1 MREKKKEKI
10 KKRIKLKKL
19 KNEEPKKF
27 HKPTSINSKKIKVFF
42 LCSNFLFI
50 AILAQIKTKTMSSIT
65 ILIIIIIY
73 FGLLLLISNIISKK
87 GSDNDT
93 FFKANKNSKWYL
105 VAFGMI
111 GTALSGVT
119 FISVPGEVGN
129 PDLQF
134 KYFQFVLGNAIGMIV
149 VATVLLP
156 LYYRMNLTSIY
167 SYIEKRLGVV
177 SYKTA
182 ASIFLISRTIG
193 SAFRLY
199 LVVIVLQKF
208 VFDDFGIPF
217 AITVLL
223 SLAFIFAYTYRGGLK
238 TIIITDT
245 LQTFFLVSSVF
256 LTIIFICNSLDLSF
270 LQAFETV
277 KDSNYSKIFFFDD
290 FNKGNYFWKQLLGGM
305 FVTIAMVGL
314 DQDLMQKNLSCKNI
328 GEAKKNMFVFT
339 GIFVLI
345 NIFFLS
351 VGALLYIYAEKNGIV
366 VPMVDGSPRTD
377 LLFPEIAFHHLSIVP
392 AIVFLLGLTAATFA
406 TTDSALTA
414 LTTSFCVDFLGMDKE
429 QNSNS
434 ENPKTQK
441 EKEFRNKKLIK
452 TRHLVHIGFSILM
465 FLVIIIFNSL
475 NDKSVVTMIFKV
487 ASYTYGP
494 LLGLYVFGL
503 LMKTKTVHDKFVPII
518 CIISPLLCL
527 LISQNAVTLL
537 GDYKIDNELIIVN
550 GFITFIGLLLISKPA
565 LENTRF

>member
-1 MREKKKEKI
+1 MT
-10 KKRIKLKKL
+10 
-19 KNEEPKKF
+19 PF
-27 HKPTSINSKKIKVFF
+27 
-42 LCSNFLFI
+42 
-50 AILAQIKTKTMSSIT
+50 AILS
-65 ILIIIIIY
+65 LIVIY
-73 FGLLLLISNIISKK
+73 FGILFFISHVMSKNNS
-87 GSDNDT
+87 GNDA

-134 KYFQFVLGNAIGMIV
+134 KYFQFVLGNAIGFII

-167 SYIEKRLGVV
+167 GYIEQRLGKT

-199 LVVIVLQKF
+199 LVVIVLQRY
-208 VFDDFGIPF
+208 VFDYYGVPF
-217 AITVLL
+217 TATVFL
-223 SLAFIFAYTYRGGLK
+223 SLLLIFAYTYKGGLK

-256 LTIIFICNSLDLSF
+256 LTIFFICNSLDLSIF
-270 LQAFETV
+270 QAFETV
-277 KDSNYSKIFFFDD
+277 KESQYSKIFFFDD
-290 FNKGNYFWKQLLGGM
+290 YLKGNYFWKQILGGI

-314 DQDLMQKNLSCKNI
+314 DQDLMQKNLSCANI
-328 GEAKKNMFVFT
+328 GEAQKNMFTFT
-339 GIFVLI
+339 GIFVII

-351 VGALLYIYAEKNGIV
+351 VGALLYMYAEKNGIA
-366 VPMVDGSPRTD
+366 VPMVDDVARTD
-377 LLFPEIAFHHLSIVP
+377 FLFPEIALKSLGLIP

-414 LTTSFCVDFLGMDKE
+414 LTTSFCVDFLGMEK
-429 QNSNS
+429 S
-434 ENPKTQK
+434 ENVNNP
-441 EKEFRNKKLIK
+441 NIVK
-452 TRHLVHIGFSILM
+452 TRHLVHIGFSFLM
-465 FLVIIIFNSL
+465 FLVIVFFNAV
-475 NDKSVVTMIFKV
+475 NDASVVKMIFKI

-494 LLGLYVFGL
+494 LLGLYSFGL
-503 LMKTKTVHDKFVPII
+503 FMKSKTVNDKLVPFI
-518 CIISPLLCL
+518 CLISPAICYF
-527 LISQNAVTLL
+527 ISAYSAEWLNGYTIAE
-537 GDYKIDNELIIVN
+537 ELIIIN
-550 GFITFIGLLLISKPA
+550 GLITFIGLLFISKPA
-565 LENTRF
+565 TGETRF

>member
-1 MREKKKEKI
+1 MS
-10 KKRIKLKKL
+10 
-19 KNEEPKKF
+19 
-27 HKPTSINSKKIKVFF
+27 PT
-42 LCSNFLFI
+42 
-50 AILAQIKTKTMSSIT
+50 T
-65 ILIIIIIY
+65 ILIIIVIY
-73 FGLLLLISNIISKK
+73 FGLLIFISNIVSKK
-87 GSDNDT
+87 GTDNNT

-134 KYFQFVLGNAIGMIV
+134 KYFQFVLGNAIGFIII
-149 VATVLLP
+149 AKVLLP

-167 SYIEKRLGVV
+167 SYIEQRLGTI

-199 LVVIVLQKF
+199 LVVIVLQRY
-208 VFDDFGIPF
+208 VFDAFNVPF
-217 AITVLL
+217 ALTVLI
-223 SLAFIFAYTYRGGLK
+223 SLGLIFAYTYRGGLK

-256 LTIIFICNSLDLSF
+256 LTIYFICDSLDF
-270 LQAFETV
+270 GAFQAFEAV
-277 KDSNYSKIFFFDD
+277 KNSNYSKVFFFEDYL
-290 FNKGNYFWKQLLGGM
+290 KGHYFWKQVLGGI

-328 GEAKKNMFVFT
+328 GEAQKNMFTFT

-351 VGALLYIYAEKNGIV
+351 VGALLYLYAEKNGIA
-366 VPMVDGSPRTD
+366 VPMVDGVARTD
-377 LLFPEIAFHHLSIVP
+377 LLFPEIAFNHLSIVP
-392 AIVFLLGLTAATFA
+392 AVVFLLGLTAATFA

-414 LTTSFCVDFLGMDKE
+414 LTTSFCVDFLGMDKAE
-429 QNSNS
+429 NQNKPNIV
-434 ENPKTQK
+434 
-441 EKEFRNKKLIK
+441 R
-452 TRHLVHIGFSILM
+452 TRHFVHVGFSFLM
-465 FLVIIIFNSL
+465 FLVIILFNAV
-475 NDKSVVTMIFKV
+475 NDASVVKMIFKI

-494 LLGLYVFGL
+494 LLGLYAFGL
-503 LMKTKTVHDKFVPII
+503 FMKSKTVHDKLVPLV
-518 CIISPLLCL
+518 CVISPSICFF
-527 LISQNAVTLL
+527 ISKYSAELL
-537 GDYKIDNELIIVN
+537 GDYTLDNELIIVN
-550 GFITFIGLLLISKPA
+550 GLITFIGLLLISKPA
-565 LENTRF
+565 TENTRY